1 MRVGRVSWLLPV
13 ALLAACTAGPS
24 ERPAIVVNDG
34 DPGPPATTDAGPQP
48 LPPLGEPKNQAV
60 RWAQCGPEVTD
71 RLAKLA
77 PPASLKID
85 CGRVNGVLDSPYAP
99 GRGTMRMQVLR
110 VGTGP
115 VPLVVVNDVDGLPS
129 TLYAVKLA
137 MTLSPDF
144 LTKFSLVGL
153 DRRGTGNSDAV
164 RCVPE
169 EVRDELVALDPRA
182 SDVTAWVDLART
194 AGQQC
199 TLALESRLP
208 AIDSWRTAADLESAR
223 LALGMERLHAIGH
236 GEGSRVLSVFA
247 ERYPNRV
254 GRMVLDGVP
263 DPNEDAAVTLAGVAE
278 GADALFSAFAEEC
291 ARRACE
297 LGTNARQALTEVLS
311 AEPLA
316 TENFDLTPG
325 IVLRGVLAALPD
337 RQAWPALSKA
347 IADARSGVPDGLAAF
362 AAPVVQ
368 ETDELPAMFDGTLV
382 TRCNDTRGRLSTA
395 QMEATAKDW
404 NTRYPVF
411 GGLTAQWL
419 ALCSPWPV
427 ASHPVTQP
435 HAESAP
441 PIVVLSTATDGV
453 TPHAGTQHAAQQLTS
468 AVLVSWQGTGHGAL
482 GMSPCATDTV
492 YGFFSDGKIPRDG
505 TVCPP

>member
-1 MRVGRVSWLLPV
+1 MSWLLPV
-13 ALLAACTAGPS
+13 ALLSACTAGPS
-24 ERPAIVVNDG
+24 ARPAIVVNDG
-34 DPGPPATTDAGPQP
+34 DAIPPPTSSTEPQSV
-48 LPPLGEPKNQAV
+48 PPLGEPRNAAV
-60 RWAQCGPEVTD
+60 RWAQCGPEITD
-71 RLAKLA
+71 RLTKLA

-110 VGTGP
+110 VGSGP
-115 VPLVVVNDVDGLPS
+115 VPLLVVNDVDGLPS

-137 MTLSPDF
+137 MTLSPEF
-144 LTKFSLVGL
+144 LSRFSLVGL

-164 RCVPE
+164 RCLPE

-182 SDVTAWVDLART
+182 GDVNAWVDLART

-199 TLALESRLP
+199 TLAMESRLP
-208 AIDSWRTAADLESAR
+208 AIDTWRTAADLESAR
-223 LALGMERLHAIGH
+223 AALGMDRLHAIGH

-263 DPNEDAAVTLAGVAE
+263 DPNEDASVTLAAVAE
-278 GADALFSAFAEEC
+278 GADALFGAFAEDC
-291 ARRACE
+291 ARRGCE
-297 LGTNARQALTEVLS
+297 LGDNARQALTEVLS

-325 IVLRGVLAALPD
+325 IVLRAVLAALPD

-395 QMEATAKDW
+395 QLEATTKDW
-404 NTRYPVF
+404 NTRYPIF

-419 ALCSPWPV
+419 ALCTPWPV

-435 HAESAP
+435 HAQSAP

-453 TPHAGTQHAAQQLTS
+453 TPQQGTQHAAQQLAS

-482 GMSPCATDTV
+482 GISPCATDAATA
-492 YGFFSDGKIPRDG
+492 FFIDGKTPRDG

>member
-1 MRVGRVSWLLPV
+1 MSWLLPV
-13 ALLAACTAGPS
+13 ALLSACTAGPS
-24 ERPAIVVNDG
+24 ARPAIVVNDG
-34 DPGPPATTDAGPQP
+34 DAIPPPTSSTEPQSV
-48 LPPLGEPKNQAV
+48 PPLGEPRDAAV
-60 RWAQCGPEVTD
+60 RWAQCGPEITD
-71 RLAKLA
+71 RLTKLA

-110 VGTGP
+110 VGSGP
-115 VPLVVVNDVDGLPS
+115 VPLLVVNDVDGLPS

-137 MTLSPDF
+137 MTLSPEF
-144 LTKFSLVGL
+144 LSRFSLVGL

-164 RCVPE
+164 RCLPE

-182 SDVTAWVDLART
+182 GDVNAWVDLART

-199 TLALESRLP
+199 TLAMESRLP
-208 AIDSWRTAADLESAR
+208 AIDTWRTAADLESAR
-223 LALGMERLHAIGH
+223 AALGMDRLHAIGH

-263 DPNEDAAVTLAGVAE
+263 DPNEDASVTLAAVAE
-278 GADALFSAFAEEC
+278 GADALFGAFAEDC
-291 ARRACE
+291 ARRGCE
-297 LGTNARQALTEVLS
+297 LGDNARQALTEVLS

-325 IVLRGVLAALPD
+325 IVLRAVLAALPD

-395 QMEATAKDW
+395 QLEATTKDW
-404 NTRYPVF
+404 NTRYPIF

-435 HAESAP
+435 HAQSAP

-453 TPHAGTQHAAQQLTS
+453 TPQQGTQHAAQQLAS

-482 GMSPCATDTV
+482 GISPCATDAATA
-492 YGFFSDGKIPRDG
+492 FFIDGKTPRDG